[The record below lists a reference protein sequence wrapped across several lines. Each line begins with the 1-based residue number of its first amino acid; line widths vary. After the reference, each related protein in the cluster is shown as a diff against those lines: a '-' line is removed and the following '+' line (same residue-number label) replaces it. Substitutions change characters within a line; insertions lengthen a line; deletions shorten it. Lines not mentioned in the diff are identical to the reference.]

1 MKSGDASRSAEP
13 ASKRYFSQ
21 GSPSH
26 LRPDTVKHI
35 CLVAILWMLMAFA
48 ASADFSGKVVGVT
61 DGDTVTVLDGRI
73 QVKVRLSGIDA
84 PEKAQPFGNRAKQ
97 ALSNLV
103 HGQEVRV
110 VGNAKDRNGRTIGK
124 IYRDNLDVNAEMVR
138 LGMAWV
144 FRRYASKGSPL
155 FQVEEEARQAKRGL
169 WIDATPTPPW
179 QWRRPK

>member
-1 MKSGDASRSAEP
+1 
-13 ASKRYFSQ
+13 
-21 GSPSH
+21 
-26 LRPDTVKHI
+26 
-35 CLVAILWMLMAFA
+35 MAHP

-73 QVKVRLSGIDA
+73 QVKVRLSEIDA

-124 IYRDNLDVNAEMVR
+124 LYRDNLDVNAEMVR
-138 LGMAWV
+138 LGMFPKSTNLFLRESHSPGLRDYRYSVFLPISVFETIMCSANGWV
-144 FRRYASKGSPL
+144 P
-155 FQVEEEARQAKRGL
+155 
-169 WIDATPTPPW
+169 
-179 QWRRPK
+179 